1 MITTTIPANEI
12 IHIKHNWGSLL
23 QTKEK
28 DQRIKKKKK
37 KPVKLTYTEAREW
50 KSKIS
55 IWCFL
60 KEETR
65 TIGIKAIIKALKKDE
80 NFHNW

>member
-1 MITTTIPANEI
+1 MIRTTIPANEI
-12 IHIKHNWGSLL
+12 IHIKHTIEVYSCKQKR
-23 QTKEK
+23 QTKGL
-28 DQRIKKKKK
+28 KKKKT
-37 KPVKLTYTEAREW
+37 VKLTYTEVREW

-65 TIGIKAIIKALKKDE
+65 TIGMKAVIKALKKDE